1 MLSAEA
7 ERLFWRLTTVA
18 DDHGRFEA
26 EPMVVMADCFKAML
40 HRVTIARVAKWL
52 DDLRAAGLIS
62 VYRVGEKTLGEFTS
76 WVKHQRARPDRV
88 SKYPPP
94 SAATGGQV
102 PPLSACSTGVQ
113 EYRIPSTGKPENGA
127 SAPPHTPAAI
137 AFEIPESVQ
146 QALGRAPILGAVK
159 RLQEPAWWQAQVRAN
174 GRRGIDFAA
183 ELLKAEAWLT
193 TNPRRAPKH
202 DHARFLHTWLGRAEG
217 PNA

>member
-40 HRVTIARVAKWL
+40 DTVRITQVHAWLAELVTC
-52 DDLRAAGLIS
+52 GLVTAYVS
-62 VYRVGEKTLGEFTS
+62 GGKRFGEFTS
-76 WVKHQRARPDRV
+76 WTKHQRVRSET

-94 SAATGGQV
+94 SSADIGGH
-102 PPLSACSTGVQ
+102 PLSDAPVVGSRSRESRSRVQ
-113 EYRIPSTGKPENGA
+113 ESDTGA
-127 SAPPHTPAAI
+127 SAPTRPPSAI
-137 AFEIPESVQ
+137 AFEIPESVR
-146 QALGRAPILGAVK
+146 QALTRAPILGAVK

-202 DHARFLHTWLGRAEG
+202 DYARFLHTWLGRTDGTHA
-217 PNA
+217 